1 MITGSYT
8 IHVPL
13 EEVKSVNYVKGL
25 MVWIELEG
33 GRQVNIPINLA
44 LAIAGKL
51 KDSGDFPMD
60 LGTKK

>member
-8 IHVPL
+8 IHIPI
-13 EEVKSVNYVKGL
+13 EEVNGVHYVKGL

-33 GRQVNIPINLA
+33 RRQVNIPINLA

-51 KDSGDFPMD
+51 RTAVTS
-60 LGTKK
+60 T